1 MSTAEI
7 AEIKAQIK
15 KMQNVIAMTGRQIVE
30 LQLDSTRRR
39 NEDVD
44 RRTKELR
51 GEPAVASSAENT
63 GDYATNS
70 DIVELV
76 QELQDQL
83 DILDE
88 RSIRRTINSR
98 AGKSTPIVSLPSIAN
113 EYPDAFPHT
122 LLDFA
127 EIGTSEIERL
137 ARFYEL
143 LPPDA
148 VEMEELLQ
156 KVSMT
161 AAEAGVS
168 QTSPEVTE
176 SDGVEHFN
184 KLARF
189 LGLPLTR

>member
-1 MSTAEI
+1 MSTDEI
-7 AEIKAQIK
+7 AEIRAQIK
-15 KMQNVIAMTGRQIVE
+15 KMQTVIAMTGRQIVE

-51 GEPAVASSAENT
+51 GEPTAPSNSGEN

-113 EYPDAFPHT
+113 EYPPNFPNT
-122 LLDFA
+122 LQDFA
-127 EIGTSEIERL
+127 EIGISEVEAL

-148 VEMEELLQ
+148 VEMQELLQ

-161 AAEAGVS
+161 AGEANIS
-168 QTSPEVTE
+168 QQPPQVTE
-176 SDGVEHFN
+176 ENVAENFN